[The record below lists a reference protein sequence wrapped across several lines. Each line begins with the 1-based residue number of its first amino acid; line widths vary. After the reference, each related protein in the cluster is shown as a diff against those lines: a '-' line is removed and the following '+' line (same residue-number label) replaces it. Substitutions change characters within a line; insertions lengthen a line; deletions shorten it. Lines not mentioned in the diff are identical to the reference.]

1 MLHEIVKTSLDDR
14 WLAFAKALTLDVV
27 NIQADDRM
35 ANAGKTCGRYRTDI
49 TETENADPARR
60 GVARDDRSNSRRAAS
75 SRLRATGSEFD
86 KIGTVKP

>member
-35 ANAGKTCGRYRTDI
+35 ANAGKHA
-49 TETENADPARR
+49 ADTAP
-60 GVARDDRSNSRRAAS
+60 
-75 SRLRATGSEFD
+75 T
-86 KIGTVKP
+86 